1 LGEVL
6 SSANLD
12 PASLE
17 GSALWTRGHDW
28 RWRRQQEQA
37 GGFAVFGVKE
47 FLAWLASLKA
57 AINVP
62 AVAGARRATPGAVMD
77 LDPRAGLPPTPPP
90 SDGFAFDAFALP
102 RVRGA
107 WKLDV
112 TTPDGRTLDS
122 RPELREG
129 GWGKLSTVMKRHG
142 GRWTA
147 RAMSTLDGVADA
159 VRVKGAE

>member
-1 LGEVL
+1 M
-6 SSANLD
+6 
-12 PASLE
+12 
-17 GSALWTRGHDW
+17 
-28 RWRRQQEQA
+28 
-37 GGFAVFGVKE
+37 
-47 FLAWLASLKA
+47 
-57 AINVP
+57 P

-122 RPELREG
+122 RPERREG